1 MANGP
6 TKADPALQMTDDE
19 LTVERARARMVG
31 LASVL
36 TVAMFSGFIFTTW
49 LALKDSSGG
58 TNAKKLEAIA
68 DHKLA
73 FVFSSFFFSIA
84 SLLVAAVLVH
94 LILAARSR
102 STLVPKLAL
111 YAAIAGPVLAA
122 IVYPAY
128 TLAQVSAANKF
139 ADAPAQTAKVAQD
152 LLNSNTIEFTTT
164 LYLFAQL
171 LVAIAWVM
179 TGMYCMRLGLL
190 TRLVGSVAIAIGL
203 ANLIAPPL
211 AALLQVFWIGSIAI
225 MLLGEGPQ
233 TPPAWKLGRPVTWR
247 EVAALGA
254 SGPASESP
262 SDFKK
267 SDQ

>member
-1 MANGP
+1 
-6 TKADPALQMTDDE
+6 MTDEE
-19 LTVERARARMVG
+19 LMLEGARGRLVG
-31 LASVL
+31 RASVL

-49 LALKDSSGG
+49 LALRDASGG
-58 TNAKKLEAIA
+58 TNQQKLEAIA

-73 FVFSSFFFSIA
+73 FIFSSFFFSIA
-84 SLLVAAVLVH
+84 SLLVATVLVH

-102 STLVPKLAL
+102 SSAVPKVAL
-111 YAAIAGPVLAA
+111 YVAIAGPVLAA
-122 IVYPAY
+122 LVYPAY

-139 ADAPAQTAKVAQD
+139 VDAPAQTAAVAKD
-152 LLNSNTIEFTTT
+152 LLDSDAIQFTTT

-179 TGMYCMRLGLL
+179 TGVYSMRLGLL

-211 AALLQVFWIGSIAI
+211 AALLQVFWIGAVAI
-225 MLLGEGPQ
+225 MLLGDGPQ

-247 EVAALGA
+247 EVAAAGA
-254 SGPASESP
+254 SGVEENP
-262 SDFKK
+262 SDFNK